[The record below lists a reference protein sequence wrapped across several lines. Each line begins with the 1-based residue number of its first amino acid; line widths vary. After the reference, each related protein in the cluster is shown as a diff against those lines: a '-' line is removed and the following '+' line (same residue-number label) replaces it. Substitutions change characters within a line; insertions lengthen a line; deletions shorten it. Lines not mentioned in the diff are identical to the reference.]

1 MIEANLIET
10 AIRSGIF
17 QTFTRMLEGST
28 LEQQLSG
35 VSSYTVFAPADIAF
49 AYLPG
54 ETLNR
59 LLEAQSCGSL
69 AEVLSYHIVPG
80 RISFND
86 LRVLSKATSVCGND
100 LLISNSGQV
109 RIAGARLI
117 HVDIRARNGM
127 IHAIDRVLMP
137 EKQQG
142 ARIAKQNH

>member
-1 MIEANLIET
+1 MIEANLIDT

-28 LEQQLSG
+28 LEQQLRN

-59 LLEAQSCGSL
+59 LLEAQSCGNL

-80 RISFND
+80 RICFND
-86 LRVLSKATSVCGND
+86 LRVLSRATSVCGND
-100 LLISNSGQV
+100 LLISNSDQP
-109 RIAGARLI
+109 RIAGARLL
-117 HVDIRARNGM
+117 HVDIRARNGL

-137 EKQQG
+137 EKA
-142 ARIAKQNH
+142 ARGKVA